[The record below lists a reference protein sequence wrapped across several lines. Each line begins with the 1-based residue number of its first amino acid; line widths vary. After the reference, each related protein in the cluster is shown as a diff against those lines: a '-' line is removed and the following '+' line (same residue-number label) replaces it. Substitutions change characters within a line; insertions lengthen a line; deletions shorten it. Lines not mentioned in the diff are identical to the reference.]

1 MSDMNDASRSLM
13 EQARRM
19 QTPAPSATPAPKK
32 RAASKKRAAKSLD
45 SDD

>member
-13 EQARRM
+13 EQARKS
-19 QTPAPSATPAPKK
+19 QTPAPAPTSEPKK
-32 RAASKKRAAKSLD
+32 KAAPKKRAAKSLD